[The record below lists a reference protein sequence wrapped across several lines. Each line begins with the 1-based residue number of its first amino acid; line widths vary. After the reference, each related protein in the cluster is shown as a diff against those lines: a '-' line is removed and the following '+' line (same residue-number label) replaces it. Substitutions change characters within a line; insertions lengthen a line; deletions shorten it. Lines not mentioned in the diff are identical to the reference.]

1 MRIAIIGAG
10 FSGLAVAWSLL
21 NGKNQVSVFDPFL
34 SGGASAVATGL
45 LHPYVGE
52 EGRRS
57 LFATEAIEK
66 TEQLLQIAEES
77 LEKAVCREG
86 VIRIAQN
93 EKQKLAFK
101 NHCVVFKDVVDL
113 GNARFLV
120 QSGKTVYCKRYLEG
134 MQLAIIKKGGEF
146 VAEKIANLKQL
157 QDFDQV
163 VVAAGA
169 SVRDFPELEQLRLRF
184 IKGQVLTCQI
194 PECIQIEKSLIGKG
208 YIATSYESEICHVG
222 ATYERFDLTEKTDLL
237 HTQKVLFAKASN
249 FYPDIY
255 QLKPIACS
263 SAIRVMRQGHYLP
276 IATKVS
282 SGLFAITAMGSRG
295 LLYHAYFG
303 EKLAQAIEGESTL
316 SFQELIH
323 DLK

>member
-1 MRIAIIGAG
+1 MRIAVIGAG
-10 FSGLAVAWSLL
+10 FSGLAVAWYLL
-21 NGKNQVSVFDPFL
+21 NDKNQVTVFDPFL
-34 SGGASAVATGL
+34 LGGASAVATGL

-66 TEQLLQIAEES
+66 TGQLLQIAEES
-77 LEKAVCREG
+77 LGKEVSREG

-93 EKQKLAFK
+93 EKQKLSFK
-101 NHCVVFKDVVDL
+101 SHCVVFKDVVDL
-113 GNARFLV
+113 GNEHFLV
-120 QSGKTVYCKRYLEG
+120 KSGKTVFCKRYLEG
-134 MQLAIIKKGGEF
+134 MRLAIIRKGGQF
-146 VAEKIANLKQL
+146 IAEKITDLEQLK
-157 QDFDQV
+157 DFDQV

-169 SVRDFPELEQLRLRF
+169 SVRDFPELEQIRLRF

-194 PECIQIEKSLIGKG
+194 PEHLQIERSLIGKG
-208 YIATSYESEICHVG
+208 YVAISYEPKICHVG
-222 ATYERFDLTEKTDLL
+222 ATYERFDLTETTDLL
-237 HTQKVLFAKASN
+237 QTQKVLFAKASS
-249 FYPDIY
+249 FYPDIC
-255 QLKPIACS
+255 QLKPVDCS

-282 SGLFAITAMGSRG
+282 SRLWAITAMGSRG
-295 LLYHAYFG
+295 LLYHAYFA
-303 EKLAQAIEGESTL
+303 EKLAQTIGGASTL

>member
-1 MRIAIIGAG
+1 MKIAIIGAG
-10 FSGLAVAWSLL
+10 FSGLAVAWNLL
-21 NGKNQVSVFDPFL
+21 NEKNQVTVFDPFL
-34 SGGASAVATGL
+34 LGGASAVATGL

-57 LFATEAIEK
+57 LFATEAMEK
-66 TEQLLQIAEES
+66 TEQLLRIAEEN
-77 LEKAVCREG
+77 LGKAVYREG
-86 VIRIAQN
+86 VVRVAQN
-93 EKQKLAFK
+93 EKQKLSFK
-101 NHCVVFKDVVDL
+101 SHCVVFKDVVDL
-113 GNARFLV
+113 ENDRFLV
-120 QSGKTVYCKRYLEG
+120 KSGKTVFCKRYLEG
-134 MQLAIIKKGGEF
+134 MRLAISKKGGEF
-146 VAEKIANLKQL
+146 VTEKITDLNQL
-157 QDFDQV
+157 QGFDQV

-169 SVRDFPELEQLRLRF
+169 SIRDFPELGLKLRF

-194 PECIQIEKSLIGKG
+194 PEQLERSLIGKG
-208 YIATSYESEICHVG
+208 YIALSHEPKICHVG
-222 ATYERFDLTEKTDLL
+222 ATYERFDLTETTDLL
-237 HTQKVLFAKASN
+237 HTQKVLFAKASS

-255 QLKPIACS
+255 QLKPVDCS

-282 SGLFAITAMGSRG
+282 DGLFVITAMGSRG

-303 EKLAQAIEGESTL
+303 EKLAQTIEGTSSL

>member
-10 FSGLAVAWSLL
+10 FSGLAVAWNLV
-21 NGKNQVSVFDPFL
+21 GKNQVTVFDPFL
-34 SGGASAVATGL
+34 LGGASAVATGL

-57 LFATEAIEK
+57 LFATEAMEK

-77 LEKAVCREG
+77 LGKKVYREG
-86 VIRIAQN
+86 IVRIAQN
-93 EKQKLAFK
+93 EKQKLSFK
-101 NHCVVFKDVVDL
+101 SHCVVFKDVVDL
-113 GNARFLV
+113 GNDRFLV
-120 QSGKTVYCKRYLEG
+120 KSGKTVFCKRYLEG
-134 MQLAIIKKGGEF
+134 MRLAISKKGGKF
-146 VAEKIANLKQL
+146 VAEKITDLKQL

-163 VVAAGA
+163 VIAAGA
-169 SVRDFPELEQLRLRF
+169 SIRDFPELGLKLRF

-194 PECIQIEKSLIGKG
+194 PEQIERSLIGKG
-208 YIATSYESEICHVG
+208 YIALSHEKEICHVG
-222 ATYERFDLTEKTDLL
+222 ATYERFDLTETTDLL
-237 HTQKVLFAKASN
+237 HTQKVLFAKASS
-249 FYPDIY
+249 FYPDIH
-255 QLKPIACS
+255 QLKPVDCS

-282 SGLFAITAMGSRG
+282 DGLFAITAMGSRG

-303 EKLAQAIEGESTL
+303 EKLAQTIEGISTL

-323 DLK
+323 ELK